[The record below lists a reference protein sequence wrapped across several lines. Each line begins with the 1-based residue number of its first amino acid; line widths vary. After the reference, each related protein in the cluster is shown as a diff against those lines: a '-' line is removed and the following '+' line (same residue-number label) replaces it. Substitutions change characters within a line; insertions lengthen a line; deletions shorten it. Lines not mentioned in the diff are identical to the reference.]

1 MEINSYIIAFFITFT
16 LTWVLVPL
24 NIKFSKRIGLIDFPH
39 ERGIHKGNIPV
50 AGGLSFGISI
60 IFFQIIF
67 YLYSRLLNLNNEIT
81 LNMLKLATGGGL
93 ILVLGFLDDKKKF
106 TARYKL
112 IFQILIVSLMYFL
125 GFKITLLTNP
135 FGMDIELGILSF
147 PMTILWFILVINAFN
162 LIDGIDGLASG
173 IAAIV
178 SLILFSVGIV
188 YSNHF
193 IALSSVAL
201 LGATL
206 AFLRYNFFPAKIFMG
221 DTGSLF
227 LGFNIAAI
235 SVAGTEQYKGITTMT
250 LLIPMIVLVIP
261 LSDTVLTVFRRIK
274 RRKHIFKADKGH
286 LHHKM
291 LDIGLSQKVIALISY
306 FVTFL
311 FGLIAFGFSLA
322 SKQILLIVLILLFL
336 LLSIFFILMLRIRG
350 KKN

>member
-16 LTWVLVPL
+16 LTWVLVPF
-24 NIKFSKRIGLIDFPH
+24 NIKFSKRIDLIDFPH
-39 ERGIHKGNIPV
+39 ERGIHKENIPV

-67 YLYSRLLNLNNEIT
+67 YLCSRLFDLNNEIA
-81 LNMLKLATGGGL
+81 LNMLKLVTGGGL

-112 IFQILIVSLMYFL
+112 IFQILIVSLMYFI

-135 FGMDIELGILSF
+135 FGMDIDLGLLSF
-147 PMTILWFILVINAFN
+147 PMTIIWFILVINAFN

-178 SLILFSVGIV
+178 SLVLFSVGIV

-193 IALSSVAL
+193 IALSSIAL

-206 AFLRYNFFPAKIFMG
+206 AFLRYNFSPAKIFMG

-250 LLIPMIVLVIP
+250 LLIPIIVLVVP

-274 RRKHIFKADKGH
+274 GRKNIFKADKEH

-322 SKQILLIVLILLFL
+322 SKNILVILLIIISLILLITIYFL
-336 LLSIFFILMLRIRG
+336 LKVG
-350 KKN
+350 KKK

>member
-1 MEINSYIIAFFITFT
+1 
-16 LTWVLVPL
+16 VLVPL

-67 YLYSRLLNLNNEIT
+67 YLCSRLLNLNNEIA
-81 LNMLKLATGGGL
+81 LNMLKLASGGGL

-135 FGMDIELGILSF
+135 FGMDIELGLSSF

-162 LIDGIDGLASG
+162 LIDGVDGLASG

-178 SLILFSVGIV
+178 SLVLFSVGIV
-188 YSNHF
+188 YSNQF
-193 IALSSVAL
+193 IALSSVTL
-201 LGATL
+201 IGATL

-250 LLIPMIVLVIP
+250 LLIPIIVLVVP

-274 RRKHIFKADKGH
+274 RRKHIFKADKEH

-291 LDIGLSQKVIALISY
+291 LDLGLSQKAIALLSY

-322 SKQILLIVLILLFL
+322 SKNILFILLIIISLILLVTIYFL
-336 LLSIFFILMLRIRG
+336 LKVG
-350 KKN
+350 KKK

>member
-1 MEINSYIIAFFITFT
+1 MEIKSYIIAFLITFT

-39 ERGIHKGNIPV
+39 ERGIHKKNIPV
-50 AGGLSFGISI
+50 AGGLSLGISI

-67 YLYSRLLNLNNEIT
+67 YLCSILLKLNNEIA
-81 LNMLKLATGGGL
+81 LNMLKLASGGGL
-93 ILVLGFLDDKKKF
+93 ILVLGFLDDKKKL

-125 GFKITLLTNP
+125 GFRITLLTNP
-135 FGMDIELGILSF
+135 FGMDIELGLLSF
-147 PMTILWFILVINAFN
+147 PITVLWFILVINAFN

-178 SLILFSVGIV
+178 SLVLFSVGIV

-193 IALSSVAL
+193 IALSSIAL

-206 AFLRYNFFPAKIFMG
+206 AFLRYNFSPAKIFMG

-250 LLIPMIVLVIP
+250 LLIPIIVLVVP
-261 LSDTVLTVFRRIK
+261 LSDTVLAVFRRIK
-274 RRKHIFKADKGH
+274 GRKHIFKADKEH

-291 LDIGLSQKVIALISY
+291 LNIGLSQKAIALISY

-311 FGLIAFGFSLA
+311 FGLIAFGFSFA
-322 SKQILLIVLILLFL
+322 SKNILFILLILISLILLITIYFL
-336 LLSIFFILMLRIRG
+336 LKVGR
-350 KKN
+350 KK

>member
-1 MEINSYIIAFFITFT
+1 MEISSYIIAFLITFT

-67 YLYSRLLNLNNEIT
+67 YLCLRLLNLNNEIA
-81 LNMLKLATGGGL
+81 LNMLKLASGGGL
-93 ILVLGFLDDKKKF
+93 ILVLGFLDDKKKI
-106 TARYKL
+106 TAKYKL
-112 IFQILIVSLMYFL
+112 IFQILIVSLVYFL
-125 GFKITLLTNP
+125 GFKIILLTNP
-135 FGMDIELGILSF
+135 FGMDIELGLLSF
-147 PMTILWFILVINAFN
+147 PITVLWFILVINAFN

-178 SLILFSVGIV
+178 SLVLFSVGIV

-193 IALSSVAL
+193 IALSSIAF

-206 AFLRYNFFPAKIFMG
+206 AFVRYNFSPAKIFMG

-250 LLIPMIVLVIP
+250 LLIPIIVLVVP

-274 RRKHIFKADKGH
+274 RRKHIFKADKEH

-291 LDIGLSQKVIALISY
+291 LDIGLSQKAIALISY

-322 SKQILLIVLILLFL
+322 SKNILFILLIIISLILLITIYFL
-336 LLSIFFILMLRIRG
+336 LKVG
-350 KKN
+350 KKK